1 MRHLC
6 DLACLL
12 AKQVLSQL
20 SYTPIPQRIILEHF
34 PSSFTCYL
42 MELSEAESIHSRAD
56 SPLFFVFC
64 DLWVP
69 FESKRS
75 KKVQQFYTQAVA
87 QHERKR
93 SVRFVPKPAR
103 ARSSHKRR
111 CDGDWRRHCRRVR
124 IPGFPGSV
132 SRHRRKCFLAISRV
146 NLSALRTRTS
156 ILGLRLD

>member
-1 MRHLC
+1 MVGGRGR
-6 DLACLL
+6 DRTGDPLL

-34 PSSFTCYL
+34 PSSFTRYL

-64 DLWVP
+64 DLRVP

-75 KKVQQFYTQAVA
+75 KKVQQFYTQVVA

-103 ARSSHKRR
+103 TRSSRNRR
-111 CDGDWRRHCRRVR
+111 RDRHWRRHCRRVR
-124 IPGFPGSV
+124 APRFPRSL
-132 SRHRRKCFLAISRV
+132 SRCRRKCFVAIDRGRFS
-146 NLSALRTRTS
+146 
-156 ILGLRLD
+156 